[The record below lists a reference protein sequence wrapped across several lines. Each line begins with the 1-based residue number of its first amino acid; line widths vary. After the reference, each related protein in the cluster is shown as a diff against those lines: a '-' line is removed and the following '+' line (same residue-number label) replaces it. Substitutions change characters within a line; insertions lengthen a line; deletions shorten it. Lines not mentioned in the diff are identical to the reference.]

1 MQHCSLLPG
10 GDFAECPPDR
20 HGCCKP
26 CCGYILEEIH
36 SHRKECCCFH
46 GILNVC
52 GLPQHLMA
60 PLTLCSVDVVC
71 ISPQCIQDRSTFRL
85 TLRCSVIDCR
95 GRRACGETCITVALR
110 HVPECSGENLR
121 LCARLAVK
129 EARFCAPSAF
139 EVCADIRIL
148 VVTSSAGRILKQPG
162 CAPECVF
169 PPLYPAPIRDHRE
182 KRRIISERR
191 S

>member
-1 MQHCSLLPG
+1 MQRCSLLL
-10 GDFAECPPDR
+10 GDGFAEFPPDR

-36 SHRKECCCFH
+36 SQRQECCCFH

-60 PLTLCSVDVVC
+60 PLTLCGVEVIC
-71 ISPQCIQDRSTFRL
+71 ISPQCVQDRSAFRL
-85 TLRCSVIDCR
+85 TLRCEVIDCR
-95 GRRACGETCITVALR
+95 GCRACGEACMAVALR
-110 HVPECSGENLR
+110 HAPGCCGENLR
-121 LCARLAVK
+121 LGAQIEVK
-129 EARFCAPSAF
+129 DARFCAPSAF
-139 EVCADIRIL
+139 EICADIRL
-148 VVTSSAGRILKQPG
+148 VVVMSGAGRILRQQT
-162 CAPECVF
+162 CAPDCVF
-169 PPLYPAPIRDHRE
+169 PPLYPAPARHLRE

>member
-1 MQHCSLLPG
+1 MQHCSLLSG
-10 GDFAECPPDR
+10 EDFAEFLPDR

-36 SHRKECCCFH
+36 SQRQECCCFH

-60 PLTLCSVDVVC
+60 PLTLCGVDVVC

-85 TLRCSVIDCR
+85 TLRCKVIDCR
-95 GRRACGETCITVALR
+95 GRRACGEACITVALR
-110 HVPECSGENLR
+110 HATGCSGENLR
-121 LCARLAVK
+121 LGAQLEVK
-129 EARFCAPSAF
+129 DARFCAPSAF

-148 VVTSSAGRILKQPG
+148 VVTSGAGRILRQKT
-162 CAPECVF
+162 CAADCAF
-169 PPLYPAPIRDHRE
+169 PPLYPAPIRNQMG
-182 KRRIISERR
+182 KRRIISER
-191 S
+191 SC